1 AGAKPRTGGGGI
13 QNRSGREY
21 APARR
26 SDRRGSS
33 EGGCG
38 AMRNSPTAAAAAADG
53 ADREFDFSQADFEQ
67 IRALIYDRAGIA
79 LSPAKRDMV
88 YSRLARR
95 LRALSLRRFADYL
108 QLLREEGNDQEW
120 EAFTNSLT
128 TNLTA
133 FFREPHHFPILAEH
147 LLRDPGRALSVW
159 CSAASTGEE
168 PYSLAMTAVEA
179 FGSFTP
185 PVKIIAS
192 DIDTQVL
199 EKAQAGVYALERLE
213 KMSEDRVRRFFLKG
227 SGARLGFA
235 KVRPELQRLVSFE
248 QINLLESPWSIRGS
262 LDAIFCRN
270 VMIYF
275 DKQTQANILRRF
287 APL

>member
-1 AGAKPRTGGGGI
+1 
-13 QNRSGREY
+13 
-21 APARR
+21 
-26 SDRRGSS
+26 
-33 EGGCG
+33 
-38 AMRNSPTAAAAAADG
+38 
-53 ADREFDFSQADFEQ
+53 
-67 IRALIYDRAGIA
+67 
-79 LSPAKRDMV
+79 
-88 YSRLARR
+88 
-95 LRALSLRRFADYL
+95 
-108 QLLREEGNDQEW
+108 
-120 EAFTNSLT
+120 
-128 TNLTA
+128 
-133 FFREPHHFPILAEH
+133 EH

-168 PYSLAMTAVEA
+168 PYALAMTAVEA

-287 APL
+287 APLMRSDALLFVGHSESLLHVADTFQLLGRTVYKLAGSR